1 MQETIQN
8 QAEEISGSIYI
19 CYQNAA
25 TLLKEEEGGKKAEV

>member
-1 MQETIQN
+1 MQETNHN

-25 TLLKEEEGGKKAEV
+25 TLLKEEGGKKAEV